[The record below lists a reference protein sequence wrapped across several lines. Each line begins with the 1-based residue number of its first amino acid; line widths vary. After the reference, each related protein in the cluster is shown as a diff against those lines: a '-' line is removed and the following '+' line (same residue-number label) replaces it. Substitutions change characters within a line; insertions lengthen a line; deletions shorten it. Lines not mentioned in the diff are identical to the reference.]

1 MKPIGK
7 FTIPVTQVFTDL
19 DGREMK
25 EPGPDGTTRCI
36 TLGLVLGAA
45 VNSETKVEGVTLDVV
60 DRLFLAKKFRDDK
73 CELKVSTCEQVKKL
87 VAKHFENQPLLS
99 GQALMLLGE
108 EPKDL

>member
-1 MKPIGK
+1 MKPTSK
-7 FTIPVTQVFTDL
+7 FTIPVAHVFVDL
-19 DGREMK
+19 DGRDMK
-25 EPGPDGTTRCI
+25 EPGPDGPRSI
-36 TLGLVLGAA
+36 TLGIVLGAA

-60 DRLFLAKKFRDDK
+60 DRLFLAKKFREAT

-99 GQALMLLGE
+99 GQALMLLGD